1 MKQIYHDNAMTNINI
16 RQQLQAS
23 EDSNEEN
30 AKRFGVS
37 AQTVSKW
44 KNRDFTSDL
53 SSRPHNINYALSEL
67 EEALIINLRSVTWVP
82 IDEIYESLSEYNPDI
97 SRSAIYRCLVREGIN
112 KVPVAVKEK
121 SKMFK
126 EYDPGYLHI
135 DVTYLPKLDG
145 KKTYLFVAIDRATRL
160 MYYKVY
166 DTKSARST
174 ECFMEECFEF
184 FPFKITHILTDN
196 GLEFSNKLHKSKRG
210 NSCTKKSKMDIKCD
224 ENNIDHRLTK
234 PYSPQTNGM
243 VERAN
248 GIIKNNTIL
257 KHDYETKAEMYCDL
271 YKFLYIYN
279 IYRRHG
285 SLRRELDVK
294 TPLDAVYKWYE
305 MSPDIFKITP
315 QEFEKKILISQN
327 KMIN

>member
-1 MKQIYHDNAMTNINI
+1 
-16 RQQLQAS
+16 
-23 EDSNEEN
+23 
-30 AKRFGVS
+30 VS

-44 KNRDFTSDL
+44 KNRGFTSDL
-53 SSRPHNINYALSEL
+53 SSRPHNIKYALSEL
-67 EEALIINLRSVTWVP
+67 EEGLIVSLRSTTWVP
-82 IDEIYESLSEYNPDI
+82 LDEIFDTLSGLNPKI
-97 SRSAIYRCLVREGIN
+97 SRSAIYRCLVREN
-112 KVPVAVKEK
+112 LNRVPKEIKEK
-121 SKMFK
+121 SKKFK
-126 EYDPGYLHI
+126 EYDPGFLHV

-166 DTKSARST
+166 DTKSAHST
-174 ECFMEECFEF
+174 ECFLEECFEF

-210 NSCTKKSKMDIKCD
+210 NSCNKKSKMDIKCD

-294 TPLDAVYKWYE
+294 TPLDALYKWYE

-315 QEFEKKILISQN
+315 QDFEKKILISQN